1 MPLII
6 IDLRSLSVA
15 FNSVEVDWTL
25 AGQPEEDFER
35 HWLWQRTISSW
46 RFQKIVCNNC
56 DAARCQDMSR
66 LHNRHVGQALWL
78 DGPRSPPLNVRRK
91 RWMSNGGLSHDVT
104 DFRAPWQALYRG
116 TTGSPLDPIAAI
128 AILWCWLK
136 FDRLIVL
143 FLSRAKPWQ
152 PWPCRW
158 RCPFTRCAM
167 SLSIWTFSTRR
178 RWVICEACSLSD
190 WVSTLPSGT
199 WNWFLVPQSWTIPLR
214 RWARTIWR
222 QDAAWRCW
230 WRTLAPTFF
239 MRWASKIA
247 LSAATC
253 ALRPGL
259 RSLRILFPA
268 SKFLPEPSKTRSG
281 EILSQHCSWP

>member
-35 HWLWQRTISSW
+35 HWLWQRTVSSW

-136 FDRLIVL
+136 FDRLMSF
-143 FLSRAKPWQ
+143 FLAGQSHGSHGRAAEGVHSLAVQWAFRFGRSRHGDGEWSAKHALWAIGFRPYQAALETDFWYHSLGRFHCDAERVQ
-152 PWPCRW
+152 SGDRMQPDDAGGEPWP
-158 RCPFTRCAM
+158 
-167 SLSIWTFSTRR
+167 
-178 RWVICEACSLSD
+178 
-190 WVSTLPSGT
+190 
-199 WNWFLVPQSWTIPLR
+199 Q
-214 RWARTIWR
+214 
-222 QDAAWRCW
+222 
-230 WRTLAPTFF
+230 
-239 MRWASKIA
+239 
-247 LSAATC
+247 
-253 ALRPGL
+253 
-259 RSLRILFPA
+259 RSLCVEHQR
-268 SKFLPEPSKTRSG
+268 
-281 EILSQHCSWP
+281 